1 MLPKDSAPRATEVR
15 FVQWQWACT
24 DIESIARAE
33 FSALRARRRG
43 RVSAADT
50 KGVCMNTWGGHY
62 MGGGGYMMILGV
74 VAIVAIVWIASTRSR
89 RDR

>member
-15 FVQWQWACT
+15 FVQCQWACT

-33 FSALRARRRG
+33 SSALPARRRG

-50 KGVCMNTWGGHY
+50 EGVFMNAWGGHY